1 MSKCRK
7 AKRSKKEG
15 KGNSLLDLR
24 PRVRIEWNTGTRV
37 ILSKKD
43 KSKMRRILKS
53 QLQKEM
59 SKI

>member
-7 AKRSKKEG
+7 AKRNK

-24 PRVRIEWNTGTRV
+24 PRVRIEWNTGTRI

-43 KSKMRRILKS
+43 KQRMRRVLKS

-59 SKI
+59 SKL